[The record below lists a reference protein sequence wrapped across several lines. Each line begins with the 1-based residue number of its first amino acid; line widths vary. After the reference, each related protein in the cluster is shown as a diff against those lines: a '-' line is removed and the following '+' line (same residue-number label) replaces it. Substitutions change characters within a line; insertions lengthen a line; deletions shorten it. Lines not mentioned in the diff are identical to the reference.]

1 MDTHHKEIGQEII
14 DKKVLTDEIKTNLNN
29 AIEEF
34 KKVFLA
40 EG

>member
-1 MDTHHKEIGQEII
+1 MEII
-14 DKKVLTDEIKTNLNN
+14 DKKVLTDEIKANLSN

-40 EG
+40 EV